1 MLFYV
6 STPIAGNLTCRPFES
21 MWNKRICGTCF
32 DRTKMDIAVGAMN
45 VASTLCILAL
55 PQGIIWQLELP
66 RHKKMG
72 IAILFMF
79 GILYV
84 ILESNFPWT
93 RETMLMLICR
103 SAVVCACFRL
113 AVTVNYSFADDWTYA
128 ISPLALW
135 CLAELTCLFIV
146 FCVPSVPKAF
156 HLVNSWSRNRSSQ
169 RSSNKLKATKGSPPW
184 PSADSNPVKPISSKY
199 QPIDDTGSP
208 LQDLGSTNLPA
219 DPRDGKGILRTL
231 EFSATAEAREGER
244 PSNPHQYLEA
254 WASSPGNSQKA
265 TGGNNDQVYHMA

>member
-1 MLFYV
+1 
-6 STPIAGNLTCRPFES
+6 
-21 MWNKRICGTCF
+21 
-32 DRTKMDIAVGAMN
+32 MDIAVGAMN